1 MGTSMGAA
9 IDYLVDKFTNGVT
22 APNAAGQPV
31 SYAGLSTV
39 DPHVEVADGK
49 TLTSDSPWVTVGC
62 SGPNQDTDVPITA
75 DYMVLGRQRIDES
88 YTIPCDIIQYGP
100 EEQQSATRTACVAL
114 FDRCVQIVWADPT
127 LGGLLQNGKIAH
139 IARATLMQ
147 PQTARGDGTVA
158 MIQFSVDVD
167 NAYIP

>member
-9 IDYLVDKFTNGVT
+9 IDYLVDKFTNGIT
-22 APNAAGQPV
+22 GTNAAGQPV
-31 SYAGLSTV
+31 TYAGLSSV
-39 DPHVEVADGK
+39 DKYVEVADGK

-62 SGPNQDTDVPITA
+62 SGPNQDTDVSITA

-88 YTIPCDIIQYGP
+88 YSIPCEVIQYGP
-100 EEQQSATRTACVAL
+100 EEQQAATRAACVAL

-127 LGGLLQNGKIAH
+127 LGGLIKNGKIAH
-139 IARATLMQ
+139 IARATLSQ
-147 PQTARGDGTVA
+147 PQPERGDGTAA
-158 MIQFSVDVD
+158 MIQFSVDVE